1 MTWNLGDLFDKR
13 ARPQDVA
20 LIDCR
25 ASKAPSAYTFGQLDA
40 TADACARGLV
50 GRGLGKGDRI
60 AIMSLNR
67 AEFIICWLGILRAG
81 MVAVPVNYKLATD
94 TIAHVFVDSAI
105 RLAFCDV
112 ARRRRVPDGCP
123 VVGFADDEASEFE
136 AFLDPGAFRSVDV
149 GDADEAAIFYTSGS
163 TGRPKGVPATHRGQ
177 TWIIDTRLAAATGG
191 GAQTTVVAAP
201 FFHLNGLGSTMAM
214 LANGGTTVLLPEF
227 DAEKY
232 VHVIMQYR
240 ATVITAV
247 TTMLAMVI
255 KDCER
260 LVPSPIEH
268 VRVVRV
274 GSAPVTQALLAGIQA
289 IFPNATVGNAYGV
302 TEAGQIVFGPHPGGI
317 PTPPISVGYPAQG
330 AECRLLDER
339 GGADDQGIL
348 WIRSPAV
355 MTGYL
360 NLAEKSR
367 EVLSADGWYRTNDI
381 FRRDA
386 DGFYYFVGRADD
398 MFVCG
403 GENLYPSELEGLLE
417 RHPDVAQAVVVPV
430 PDELKGEKPVAFV
443 VRKAGRT
450 VSESELKRFAL
461 EHGPA
466 YQHPRMVTFLSALP
480 WAGTNKIDRK
490 ALVRQALSLWEK
502 RPPAK
507 RPE

>member
-20 LIDCR
+20 LVDCR
-25 ASKAPSAYTFGQLDA
+25 QWEAPRAITFAQLDA
-40 TADACARGLV
+40 LADACARGLV
-50 GRGLGKGDRI
+50 GRGLRRGDRV

-67 AEFIICWLGILRAG
+67 AEFIVCWLGILRGG
-81 MVAVPVNYKLATD
+81 MVAVPINHKVAAD
-94 TIAHVFVDSAI
+94 TIAHMFADSAV

-112 ARRRRVPDGCP
+112 PRRARGPAGCP
-123 VVGFADDEASEFE
+123 VVGFADDGAGELE
-136 AFLDPGAFRSVDV
+136 AFLDPGAFRSVEV
-149 GDADEAAIFYTSGS
+149 GDGDEAAIFYTSGS

-177 TWIIDTRLAAATGG
+177 TWIIDTRLAAAAGG
-191 GAQTTVVAAP
+191 NAQVTVVAAP

-214 LANGGTTVLLPEF
+214 LANGGKTVLLPEF
-227 DAEKY
+227 DAGKY
-232 VHVIMQYR
+232 VHAIVQHR

-255 KDCER
+255 KDRER
-260 LVPSPIEH
+260 LVPAPIEH
-268 VRVVRV
+268 VRVARV
-274 GSAPVTQALLAGIQA
+274 GSAPVTETLLAGIQA

-302 TEAGQIVFGPHPGGI
+302 TEAGQIVFGPHPTGVA
-317 PTPPISVGYPAQG
+317 TPPISVGCPAAG

-339 GGADDQGIL
+339 GEPADEGIL

-403 GENLYPSELEGLLE
+403 GENVYPSELEALLE

-443 VRKAGRT
+443 VRKADRA

-466 YQHPRMVTFLSALP
+466 YRHPRMVTFHTALP

-490 ALVRQALSLWEK
+490 ALTQQALSLW
-502 RPPAK
+502 RNQSPAE
-507 RPE
+507 RSE